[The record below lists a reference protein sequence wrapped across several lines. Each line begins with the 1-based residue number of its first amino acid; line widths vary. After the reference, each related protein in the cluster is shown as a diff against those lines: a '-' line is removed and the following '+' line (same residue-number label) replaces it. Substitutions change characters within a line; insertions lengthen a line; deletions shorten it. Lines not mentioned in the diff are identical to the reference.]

1 MGISVKNGVIV
12 LFIIPIFFMNVL
24 TAYNKFL
31 KISSKNN
38 ITAGILEVPSVFY
51 EDFQLSFLE
60 NFVYNGNPENKA

>member
-1 MGISVKNGVIV
+1 
-12 LFIIPIFFMNVL
+12 MNVL

-60 NFVYNGNPENKA
+60 NFVFNGNPENKT